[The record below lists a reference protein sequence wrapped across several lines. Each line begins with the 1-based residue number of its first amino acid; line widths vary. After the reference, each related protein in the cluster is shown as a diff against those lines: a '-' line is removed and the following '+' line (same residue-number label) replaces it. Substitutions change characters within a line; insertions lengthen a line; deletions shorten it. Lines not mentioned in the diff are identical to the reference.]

1 MVGLKCLGSRLSNE
15 ILLFS
20 FFQLNK
26 EAADADVGGKME
38 SLDGQHSTR
47 VSILASRTSCPRFD
61 SQKVFRGKKLLMF
74 QRIINGAAQRK
85 VRSGLKML
93 NEPF

>member
-20 FFQLNK
+20 FYQLNK

-47 VSILASRTSCPRFD
+47 VRYLLLDPAATGTIPSIP
-61 SQKVFRGKKLLMF
+61 KK
-74 QRIINGAAQRK
+74 
-85 VRSGLKML
+85 
-93 NEPF
+93 